1 MIGRKTESEIT
12 KSYIVH
18 GGYDQMKHSK
28 IIGLLLIFTLV
39 IMTSAMFLGGC
50 NDKNDNAAPGFYSE
64 NTDPADSCIV
74 KA

>member
-1 MIGRKTESEIT
+1 MT
-12 KSYIVH
+12 K
-18 GGYDQMKHSK
+18 MKHSK